1 MIRDWIERR
10 KLKKAFGEYIDPR
23 IIDRLID
30 DPDSIPLL
38 KTSPKNVDYLIILIR
53 DEDLNNLSPI
63 IGKAI
68 DIALESDAIV
78 QEICSSLIVFTFG
91 GFEFEDNI
99 SPAEQKNKRLKLLH
113 TLQIGRGRTKL
124 TL

>member
-91 GFEFEDNI
+91 GFHLR
-99 SPAEQKNKRLKLLH
+99 NKK
-113 TLQIGRGRTKL
+113 IND
-124 TL
+124 